1 MAVFSTFFPTY
12 TPQSDYDENE
22 LVCDL
27 IDDETKDWKWNRLC
41 DRFRSQEVVD
51 ISMIY
56 VSKNELPDELVWHF
70 EKKKGIVGKNCLLA
84 LRIRWMSGTR

>member
-1 MAVFSTFFPTY
+1 M
-12 TPQSDYDENE
+12 
-22 LVCDL
+22 CDL

-56 VSKNELPDELVWHF
+56 VSKNELLDELVWHF
-70 EKKKGIVGKNCLLA
+70 EKNGITQLKMGINCLLA
-84 LRIRWMSGTR
+84 P

>member
-1 MAVFSTFFPTY
+1 M
-12 TPQSDYDENE
+12 
-22 LVCDL
+22 CDL

-56 VSKNELPDELVWHF
+56 VSKNELLDELVWHF
-70 EKKKGIVGKNCLLA
+70 EKKRGITQLKVGTNCLLA
-84 LRIRWMSGTR
+84 PQIIWMSGTRQLEMFMEYTCSKKI